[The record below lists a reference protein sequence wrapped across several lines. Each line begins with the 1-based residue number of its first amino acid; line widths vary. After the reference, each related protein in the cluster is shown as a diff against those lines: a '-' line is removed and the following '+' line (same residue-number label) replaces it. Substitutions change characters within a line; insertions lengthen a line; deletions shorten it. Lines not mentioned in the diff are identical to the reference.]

1 MSLLT
6 AENLSFSYPLDEG
19 KKLDIFHNWN
29 LKVQEGEIL
38 CLLGPS
44 GCGKST
50 VLKLLAGFLAPSSG
64 SVFYRDNPVRAPFKM
79 GQMIFQDP
87 SQLLPWLTVREN
99 VLFPNIRRMPARRRK
114 ATLRKEP
121 DEQLQQILGLS
132 GMEEYGDFYPSQLSG
147 GMKQRCA
154 LARSLYA
161 NPEILFMDEPFVS
174 LDAPSRNSLQKLV
187 LKLWEEKKKTIL
199 FVTHDIAEALL
210 LADRL
215 MILSTLNGAVKIQE
229 NPLSRPRRRQNPDF
243 LKQEAR
249 LYSYLESSEMTL

>member
-1 MSLLT
+1 MSLLI
-6 AENLSFSYPLDEG
+6 ADNLSFSYPLDEG
-19 KKLDIFHNWN
+19 KKLDIFQNTD

-50 VLKLLAGFLAPSSG
+50 LLKLLAGFLTPSSG
-64 SVFYRDNPVRAPFKM
+64 SVSYRENLVRTPFKK

-87 SQLLPWLTVREN
+87 SQLLPWLSVRDN
-99 VLFPNIRRMPARRRK
+99 ILFPEIRRISPGRSKGKWGQEA
-114 ATLRKEP
+114 
-121 DEQLQQILGLS
+121 DDQLCDILGLT
-132 GMEEYGDFYPSQLSG
+132 GLEEYADFYPSQLSG

-161 NPEILFMDEPFVS
+161 DPEILFMDEPFVS
-174 LDAPSRNSLQKLV
+174 LDAPSRTALQKLV

-215 MILSTLNGAVKIQE
+215 MILSALDGAVMIQE
-229 NPLSRPRRRQNPDF
+229 NPLSRPRKRQDSDF
-243 LKQEAR
+243 LREEAR
-249 LYSYLESSEMTL
+249 LYSSLESSEMTL